1 HSIIEGSITCL
12 HTFFFNDTAP
22 TAIYTLSY
30 TTLFRSEAL
39 AHRGEDLFGEGVLL
53 ARAEAHVQR
62 RTEHVRRNGFLDCG
76 EQRPATFAGILHVA
90 RVVAQVLVAGER
102 HRGEIEEP
110 RRHHTAAPP
119 YLGNVGEV
127 EIHAMLRRQLVAARM
142 PQDVEAFGVRLHEAV
157 LDAVVH
163 HLHEMAGPVGTG
175 MQVTLLDARIAR
187 LTLRR

>member
-76 EQRPATFAGILHVA
+76 EQRPATFAGDRKSTRLNSSHDQTSYAVFC
-90 RVVAQVLVAGER
+90 LKKK
-102 HRGEIEEP
+102 
-110 RRHHTAAPP
+110 
-119 YLGNVGEV
+119 N
-127 EIHAMLRRQLVAARM
+127 RRQHR
-142 PQDVEAFGVRLHEAV
+142 
-157 LDAVVH
+157 
-163 HLHEMAGPVGTG
+163 HLP
-175 MQVTLLDARIAR
+175 L
-187 LTLRR
+187 